1 MLFLL
6 AHGKGPVCRVPVF
19 QHTAKVLAH
28 GNLRVS
34 GSGCSLCIDIGTNA
48 FRVFE
53 EASTSTIATSTFH
66 QKKKTKAEKNE
77 RLVVRDCVH
86 TRPMIDDRE
95 WKLNGI
101 DRMHSN
107 TTFGTYGVQVFM
119 RRP

>member
-1 MLFLL
+1 MGRDLL
-6 AHGKGPVCRVPVF
+6 LVHLLPDRICENNC
-19 QHTAKVLAH
+19 T
-28 GNLRVS
+28 NIW
-34 GSGCSLCIDIGTNA
+34 CSLCIDIGTHA

-53 EASTSTIATSTFH
+53 EASTSTTAASTFH
-66 QKKKTKAEKNE
+66 QKKKPPKAEKNE
-77 RLVVRDCVH
+77 RLGVRDCVH